1 MSFVLQGEEDIAP
14 LSSIIKISSRF
25 KPSAMTHICVWTL
38 YLLHPTLSIK
48 PQLEGLVQHFQGQGR
63 QQDGCQQDGQYQLV
77 HDDDDD
83 DSRYQLVHEDDDVDD
98 SRYQLV
104 LEDYD
109 VLVRTVSIGS

>member
-1 MSFVLQGEEDIAP
+1 MVAWNKSENIDACPLCYRVGSSEEDIAP

-25 KPSAMTHICVWTL
+25 KHICVWTL

-48 PQLEGLVQHFQGQGR
+48 SQLEGLVQHFQGQGH

-77 HDDDDD
+77 HD
-83 DSRYQLVHEDDDVDD
+83 DDDVDD

>member
-1 MSFVLQGEEDIAP
+1 
-14 LSSIIKISSRF
+14 
-25 KPSAMTHICVWTL
+25 MTHICLWTL

-48 PQLEGLVQHFQGQGR
+48 SQLEGLVQHFQGKGR

-77 HDDDDD
+77 
-83 DSRYQLVHEDDDVDD
+83 YEDDDD

-109 VLVRTVSIGS
+109 GLVRIGC

>member
-1 MSFVLQGEEDIAP
+1 MVAWNKSENIDACPLCYRVGSSEEDIAP

-48 PQLEGLVQHFQGQGR
+48 SQLEGLVQHFQGQGH

-77 HDDDDD
+77 H
-83 DSRYQLVHEDDDVDD
+83 EDDDVDD
-98 SRYQLV
+98 SP
-104 LEDYD
+104 
-109 VLVRTVSIGS
+109 